1 MSEFEEY
8 IQRLCR
14 NGQYKPEEARESAL
28 GREVK
33 EYYETESKTAP
44 MLRHEFNCLS
54 EA

>member
-1 MSEFEEY
+1 MSRFEEY

-14 NGQYKPEEARESAL
+14 NDKYRPEEAREMAL
-28 GREVK
+28 SRAVK